1 MKLALIVFEI
11 PRAKYPG
18 RTQCALDELDI
29 QENLPAITHFG
40 ISVAEHSPVWNN
52 WCVSGDS
59 VASGSSVNTH
69 SVLLIAL

>member
-11 PRAKYPG
+11 SRAKYPG

-29 QENLPAITHFG
+29 QENLPAITHLG
-40 ISVAEHSPVWNN
+40 ISVWNN
-52 WCVSGDS
+52 WCVSGDA
-59 VASGSSVNTH
+59 VVSGSSVNTH

>member
-11 PRAKYPG
+11 PKAKYPG

-59 VASGSSVNTH
+59 VVSGSSVNTH
-69 SVLLIAL
+69 